1 MQAALSTTVAST
13 APVADGL
20 PVPPTPKAAV
30 AVAKPAE
37 LPNPVEAATTN
48 PVEPATTNP
57 TEPAA
62 VAAVE
67 TPAVVKP
74 VPKPAKLAATSLEPG
89 TWVMV
94 ANQLVPIPKQ
104 KPKQ

>member
-1 MQAALSTTVAST
+1 
-13 APVADGL
+13 
-20 PVPPTPKAAV
+20 
-30 AVAKPAE
+30 
-37 LPNPVEAATTN
+37 
-48 PVEPATTNP
+48 VEPAKP
-57 TEPAA
+57 DEAAAAKPVDPAA
-62 VAAVE
+62 VAEVA

-74 VPKPAKLAATSLEPG
+74 VPKPAKLAATPLEPG